1 MGCRRQRR
9 WPALVAIIGRGRGVA
24 SLVVFVAGIAL
35 GGAARADR
43 NDLRLANLC
52 NSSSGT
58 CDWFKPSP
66 TGGTTLVLDPQAA
79 SRFRSLMSE
88 LGVAVAPRLQT
99 PADTLG
105 FAGVQVSAEL
115 GFTEISNNHSFW
127 DGTEGVQPLNPRVSR
142 PPGTLATVGAFVRKG
157 MFYPV
162 PAIELGAGAV
172 NVLQSGMWALQA
184 YGKIALQEGF
194 HDTPLPSVA
203 IRIAFSDLVGTD
215 QVDLDVWSA
224 DAVLS
229 KAFGVGGTV
238 RLEPFLGWNLLLI
251 DAKSNLVDAPAQGG
265 ATTTAVMKF
274 RFSDQDLILRNR
286 WFAGMKARLWKLF
299 VSAEFAFAPAGHSS
313 DGSASSEKASDG
325 SQSQK
330 SVGISAGFDL

>member
-1 MGCRRQRR
+1 MGCRRPRR
-9 WPALVAIIGRGRGVA
+9 WPARVAVTGRARGVA
-24 SLVVFVAGIAL
+24 LLAGVVAL
-35 GGAARADR
+35 GGAGGGVARADR

-52 NSSSGT
+52 NSSGGT
-58 CDWFKPSP
+58 CDWFRPSP
-66 TGGTTLVLDPQAA
+66 TGGTTLVLDDQAPA
-79 SRFRSLMSE
+79 RFRSLMSE

-115 GFTEISNNHSFW
+115 GLTEISNNHSFW
-127 DGTEGVQPLNPRVSR
+127 DGTEGVQPLNTRVSR
-142 PPGTLATVGAFVRKG
+142 PPGALATVGAFVRKG

-203 IRIAFSDLVGTD
+203 VRVAFSDLVGTD
-215 QVDLDVWSA
+215 QVDLDVWGF

-229 KAFGVGGTV
+229 KAFGVAGTV
-238 RLEPFLGWNLLLI
+238 RLEPFVGWNLLLI
-251 DAKSNLVDAPAQGG
+251 DAKSNLVDAPAQVGS
-265 ATTTAVMKF
+265 ATTTKF
-274 RFSDQDLILRNR
+274 RFPDQDLILRNR
-286 WFAGMKARLWKLF
+286 WFAGAKVRLWKLF
-299 VSAEFAFAPAGHSS
+299 LCAEFALAPAGHSS
-313 DGSASSEKASDG
+313 DGSASSGMASDG

>member
-9 WPALVAIIGRGRGVA
+9 WPDRVAIIGRGRGVA
-24 SLVVFVAGIAL
+24 LLVVFVVGIAL
-35 GGAARADR
+35 GGVARADR

-52 NSSSGT
+52 DSSSGA

-66 TGGTTLVLDPQAA
+66 TGRATLVLDPQAP

-127 DGTEGVQPLNPRVSR
+127 DGTEGVQPLNARVSR
-142 PPGTLATVGAFVRKG
+142 PPGALATVGAFVRKG

-184 YGKIALQEGF
+184 YGKVAVQEGF
-194 HDTPLPSVA
+194 HDTALPSVA

-251 DAKSNLVDAPAQGG
+251 DAKSNLVDAPVQG
-265 ATTTAVMKF
+265 ASATAVMKF
-274 RFSDQDLILRNR
+274 RFPDQDLILRNR
-286 WFAGMKARLWKLF
+286 WFAGAKARLWKLF
-299 VSAEFAFAPAGHSS
+299 LSAEFAFAPAGHSS
-313 DGSASSEKASDG
+313 DGTASSGMATDG

>member
-1 MGCRRQRR
+1 V
-9 WPALVAIIGRGRGVA
+9 ALLVGVA
-24 SLVVFVAGIAL
+24 VGGMG

-58 CDWFKPSP
+58 CDWFQPAA
-66 TGGTTLVLDPQAA
+66 TGGTTLVLDPQAP

-127 DGTEGVQPLNPRVSR
+127 DATEGVQPLNTKVSR
-142 PPGTLATVGAFVRKG
+142 PPGALATVGAFVRKG

-184 YGKIALQEGF
+184 YGKVALREGF
-194 HDTPLPSVA
+194 HDSPLPSVA
-203 IRIAFSDLVGTD
+203 IRVAFSDLVGTD
-215 QVDLDVWSA
+215 QVDLDVWGL

-238 RLEPFLGWNLLLI
+238 RLEPFVGWNLLLI
-251 DAKSNLVDAPAQGG
+251 NAKSNLVDAPAQGG
-265 ATTTAVMKF
+265 AAAPAVMKF

-286 WFAGMKARLWKLF
+286 WFAGAKVRLWKLF
-299 VSAEFAFAPAGHSS
+299 LCAQFAFAPAGHSS
-313 DGSASSEKASDG
+313 DGAASSGMAVDG

-330 SVGISAGFDL
+330 SVDVSAGFDL

>member
-1 MGCRRQRR
+1 VAR
-9 WPALVAIIGRGRGVA
+9 WLGIVVGLAVGGSGVG
-24 SLVVFVAGIAL
+24 V
-35 GGAARADR
+35 ARADR

-52 NSSSGT
+52 NSSSGA

-66 TGGTTLVLDPQAA
+66 TGGTTVVLDPQAPA
-79 SRFRSLMSE
+79 RFRSLMSE

-105 FAGVQVSAEL
+105 FAGVQISAEL

-127 DGTEGVQPLNPRVSR
+127 DGTEGVQPLNTKVSR
-142 PPGTLATVGAFVRKG
+142 PPGALATVGAFVRKG

-203 IRIAFSDLVGTD
+203 VRIAFSDLVGTD
-215 QVDLDVWSA
+215 QVDLDVWGV

-238 RLEPFLGWNLLLI
+238 RLEPFAGWNLLLI

-265 ATTTAVMKF
+265 PAPSAVMKF
-274 RFSDQDLILRNR
+274 RFPDQNLILRNR
-286 WFAGMKARLWKLF
+286 WYAGAKVRLWKLF
-299 VSAEFAFAPAGHSS
+299 LTAEVAFAPAGHSS
-313 DGSASSEKASDG
+313 DGSASSGMASDG

-330 SVGISAGFDL
+330 SACLSAGFDL